1 MKNQIQD
8 QQLYCKGAKT
18 QRTAAKKY
26 TSLRFLCAVAPLQLA
41 VFVLAASTAAAADYP
56 SRPLRIIVPFTAGG
70 STDVLA
76 RMIGKNLT
84 EAWGQ
89 QVVVDNRAG
98 ANGLIAAELIAKSN
112 PDGHS
117 LLMIAIGH
125 AINPS
130 LNKKLPYDTEKDFQ
144 PISLT
149 AILPLLLAVHP
160 SVKANNVQELIALA
174 KSNPKPLNYASGGI
188 GSSQHL
194 AGELI
199 NTMAK
204 IKMIHVPYKGGGPGL
219 VDLLA
224 GQVSVMASTILSIA
238 PHGRTG
244 KLRVLGITTSKRSAA
259 WPEVPT
265 IAEAGIKGYE
275 SIAWYGLV
283 APAGLPPAVLDKLS
297 AEVIKGTRSKEMQD
311 ALIKQGADPVGN
323 GPREFTAFL
332 KAETVKYAK
341 VIREAGI
348 KAE

>member
-1 MKNQIQD
+1 MLHPD
-8 QQLYCKGAKT
+8 KT
-18 QRTAAKKY
+18 VAALRSCCASLPMRILLPGLIAISATAAE
-26 TSLRFLCAVAPLQLA
+26 
-41 VFVLAASTAAAADYP
+41 YP
-56 SRPLRIIVPFTAGG
+56 NRPMRIVVPFTAGG

-84 EAWGQ
+84 EVWGQ

-98 ANGLIAAELIAKSN
+98 ANGVIAAELVAKSN

-125 AINPS
+125 ALNPS

-149 AILPLLLAVHP
+149 AVLPLLLAVHP
-160 SVKANNVQELIALA
+160 SVKANSVQELIALA
-174 KSNPKPLNYASGGI
+174 KSSPKPLNYASGGI

-199 NTMAK
+199 NSMAK
-204 IKMIHVPYKGGGPGL
+204 IKMLHGPYKGGGPGL

-224 GQVSVMASTILSIA
+224 GQVSVMASTILSVA

-244 KLRVLGITTSKRSAA
+244 RLRVLGITTTRRSAA

-265 IAEAGIKGYE
+265 VAEAGIKGYE

-283 APAGLPPAVLDKLS
+283 GPAGMPASVLGKLS
-297 AEVIKGTRSKEMQD
+297 AEVIRGTKSKEMQET
-311 ALIKQGADPVGN
+311 LIKQGADPVGN
-323 GPREFTAFL
+323 GPKEFTAFL
-332 KAETVKYAK
+332 KSETAKYAK
-341 VIREAGI
+341 VIAEADI
-348 KAE
+348 KSE

>member
-1 MKNQIQD
+1 MQKLLIVT
-8 QQLYCKGAKT
+8 LFGACNIT
-18 QRTAAKKY
+18 P
-26 TSLRFLCAVAPLQLA
+26 AV
-41 VFVLAASTAAAADYP
+41 AADYP
-56 SRPLRIIVPFTAGG
+56 NRPLRIIVPFTAGG

-98 ANGLIAAELIAKSN
+98 ANGAIAAELIAKSN

-117 LLMIAIGH
+117 LLMVAIGH
-125 AINPS
+125 ALNPS
-130 LNKKLPYDTEKDFQ
+130 LNKKLPYDSDKDFQ

-160 SVKANNVQELIALA
+160 SVKANNVRELIALA
-174 KSNPKPLNYASGGI
+174 RNSAKPLNYASGGI

-199 NTMAK
+199 NTMAG
-204 IKMIHVPYKGGGPGL
+204 IKMTHVPYKGGGPGL

-224 GQVSVMASTILSIA
+224 GQVNVMASTILSVA

-244 KLRVLGITTSKRSAA
+244 KLRVLGITTAKRSAA
-259 WPEVPT
+259 WPDVPT
-265 IAEAGIKGYE
+265 VAEAGIKGYE

-283 APAGLPPAVLDKLS
+283 APAGIPPDVLGKLS
-297 AEVIKGTRSKEMQD
+297 AEVIKGTKSKDMQD
-311 ALIKQGADPVGN
+311 ALIKQGAEPVGN
-323 GPREFTAFL
+323 GPKEFAAFIKSETA
-332 KAETVKYAK
+332 KYAR
-341 VIREAGI
+341 VVREAGI

>member
-1 MKNQIQD
+1 MRKLLI
-8 QQLYCKGAKT
+8 GA
-18 QRTAAKKY
+18 
-26 TSLRFLCAVAPLQLA
+26 LLA
-41 VFVLAASTAAAADYP
+41 VGNIAVAADYP
-56 SRPLRIIVPFTAGG
+56 NRPLRIIVPFTAGG

-84 EAWGQ
+84 DAWGQ

-98 ANGLIAAELIAKSN
+98 ANGVIAAELIARSN

-130 LNKKLPYDTEKDFQ
+130 LNKKLPYDTDKDFQ

-174 KSNPKPLNYASGGI
+174 KSSPKPLAYASGGI

-204 IKMIHVPYKGGGPGL
+204 IKMTHVPYKGGGPGL
-219 VDLLA
+219 IDLIA
-224 GQVSVMASTILSIA
+224 GQVNVMASTILSIA
-238 PHGRTG
+238 PQGRSG
-244 KLRVLGITTSKRSAA
+244 KLRVLGITTAKRSPA
-259 WPEVPT
+259 WPEIPT
-265 IAEAGIKGYE
+265 VAEAGIKGYE

-297 AEVIKGTRSKEMQD
+297 AEVVKGTRSKEMQD

-323 GPREFTAFL
+323 GPKEFSAFL
-332 KAETVKYAK
+332 KSETAKYAK

>member
-1 MKNQIQD
+1 LGTKIQQ
-8 QQLYCKGAKT
+8 QQLHCRGAKA
-18 QRTAAKKY
+18 QRKRNAGLFLAAVFCNFVLLRFAFFALTSITATAAE
-26 TSLRFLCAVAPLQLA
+26 
-41 VFVLAASTAAAADYP
+41 YP
-56 SRPLRIIVPFTAGG
+56 NRPLRIIVPFTAGG

-84 EAWGQ
+84 DAWGQ

-98 ANGLIAAELIAKSN
+98 ANGVIAAELIAKSN
-112 PDGHS
+112 ADGHS
-117 LLMIAIGH
+117 LLMVAIGH

-130 LNKKLPYDTEKDFQ
+130 LQKKLPYDTARDFQ

-160 SVKANNVQELIALA
+160 SVKASNVQELIALA
-174 KSNPKPLNYASGGI
+174 KSSPKPLTYASGGI

-199 NTMAK
+199 NTMAQ
-204 IKMIHVPYKGGGPGL
+204 IRMTHVPYKGGGPGL

-224 GQVSVMASTILSIA
+224 GQVNVMASTILSVA

-244 KLRVLGITTSKRSAA
+244 KLRVLGITTARRSAA
-259 WPEVPT
+259 WPDVPT
-265 IAEAGIKGYE
+265 VAEAGIKGYE

-283 APAGLPPAVLDKLS
+283 APAGLPRPVLDKLS

-311 ALIKQGADPVGN
+311 ALIKQGAEPVGSN
-323 GPREFTAFL
+323 PREFTAFITS
-332 KAETVKYAK
+332 ETAKYAK
-341 VIREAGI
+341 VIRDAGI

>member
-1 MKNQIQD
+1 M
-8 QQLYCKGAKT
+8 
-18 QRTAAKKY
+18 
-26 TSLRFLCAVAPLQLA
+26 
-41 VFVLAASTAAAADYP
+41 
-56 SRPLRIIVPFTAGG
+56 RIVVPFTAGG

-98 ANGLIAAELIAKSN
+98 ANGVIAAELVAKSN

-125 AINPS
+125 ALNPS

-149 AILPLLLAVHP
+149 AVLPLLLAVHR
-160 SVKANNVQELIALA
+160 SVKANSVQDLIALA
-174 KSNPKPLNYASGGI
+174 KSNAKPLNYASGGI

-199 NTMAK
+199 NSMAK
-204 IKMIHVPYKGGGPGL
+204 IKMLHVPYKGGGPGL

-224 GQVSVMASTILSIA
+224 GQVSVMASTILSVA

-244 KLRVLGITTSKRSAA
+244 RLRVLGITTAKRSAA

-265 IAEAGIKGYE
+265 VAEAGIKGYE

-283 APAGLPPAVLDKLS
+283 GPAGMPAPVLGKLS
-297 AEVIKGTRSKEMQD
+297 AEVIRGTKSKEMQET
-311 ALIKQGADPVGN
+311 LIKQGADPVGN
-323 GPREFTAFL
+323 GPKEFTAFL
-332 KAETVKYAK
+332 KSETVKYAK
-341 VIREAGI
+341 VISEAGI
-348 KAE
+348 KSD

>member
-1 MKNQIQD
+1 MMKALFI
-8 QQLYCKGAKT
+8 
-18 QRTAAKKY
+18 AA
-26 TSLRFLCAVAPLQLA
+26 LLA
-41 VFVLAASTAAAADYP
+41 SCNLAAADYP

-70 STDVLA
+70 STDILA
-76 RMIGKNLT
+76 RMIGKHLT
-84 EAWGQ
+84 ESWGQ
-89 QVVVDNRAG
+89 PVVVDNRAG
-98 ANGLIAAELIAKSN
+98 ANGVIAAELIARSN

-125 AINPS
+125 ALNPS
-130 LNKKLPYDTEKDFQ
+130 LNKKLPYDTGKDFQ
-144 PISLT
+144 PVSLT

-174 KSNPKPLNYASGGI
+174 KSSASSAKPLNYASGGI

-199 NTMAK
+199 NTMAG
-204 IKMIHVPYKGGGPGL
+204 IKMTHVPYKGGGPGL

-224 GQVSVMASTILSIA
+224 GQVNVMASTILSVA

-244 KLRVLGITTSKRSAA
+244 KLRVLGITTAKRSAA
-259 WPEVPT
+259 WPEIPT
-265 IAEAGIKGYE
+265 VAEAGIKGYE

-283 APAGLPPAVLDKLS
+283 APAGLQPAVLDKLS
-297 AEVIKGTRSKEMQD
+297 AEVIKGTKSKDMQD
-311 ALIKQGADPVGN
+311 ALIKQGAEPVGN
-323 GPREFTAFL
+323 GPKEFAAFIQS
-332 KAETVKYAK
+332 ETVKYAR

>member
-1 MKNQIQD
+1 MNRHN
-8 QQLYCKGAKT
+8 KT
-18 QRTAAKKY
+18 HARLANHDHAAMPLRTRRVGMAVP
-26 TSLRFLCAVAPLQLA
+26 FLLLCLTATGVC
-41 VFVLAASTAAAADYP
+41 AAAADYP
-56 SRPLRIIVPFTAGG
+56 ARPLRIIVPFTAGG

-76 RMIGKNLT
+76 RMVGKHLT
-84 EAWGQ
+84 DAWGQ

-98 ANGLIAAELIAKSN
+98 ANGMIAADLIAKSN

-117 LLMIAIGH
+117 LLMVAIGH
-125 AINPS
+125 ALNPS
-130 LNKKLPYDTEKDFQ
+130 LHKKLPYDTAKDFQ

-174 KSNPKPLNYASGGI
+174 KSSARPLNYASGGI

-199 NTMAK
+199 NTMAG
-204 IKMIHVPYKGGGPGL
+204 IKMTHVPYKGGGPGL
-219 VDLLA
+219 IDLLA
-224 GQVSVMASTILSIA
+224 GQVNVMASTILSVA

-244 KLRVLGITTSKRSAA
+244 KLRVLGITTAKRNAA
-259 WPEVPT
+259 WPDVPT
-265 IAEAGIKGYE
+265 VAEAGIKGYE

-283 APAGLPPAVLDKLS
+283 APAGLPPAVLNKLS
-297 AEVIKGTRSKEMQD
+297 AEVIKGTLSKEMQD
-311 ALIKQGADPVGN
+311 ALTKQGAEPVGN
-323 GPREFTAFL
+323 GPKEFTAFIQS
-332 KAETVKYAK
+332 ETTKYAR

>member
-1 MKNQIQD
+1 MQKLLIVTLFSACNI
-8 QQLYCKGAKT
+8 T
-18 QRTAAKKY
+18 P
-26 TSLRFLCAVAPLQLA
+26 AV
-41 VFVLAASTAAAADYP
+41 AADYP
-56 SRPLRIIVPFTAGG
+56 NRPLRIIVPFTAGG

-98 ANGLIAAELIAKSN
+98 ANGVIAAELIAKSN

-117 LLMIAIGH
+117 LLMVAIGH
-125 AINPS
+125 ALNPS
-130 LNKKLPYDTEKDFQ
+130 LNKKLPYDSDKDFQ

-160 SVKANNVQELIALA
+160 SVKANNVRELIALA
-174 KSNPKPLNYASGGI
+174 RNSAKPLNYASGGI

-199 NTMAK
+199 NTMAG
-204 IKMIHVPYKGGGPGL
+204 IKMTHVPYKGGGPGL

-224 GQVSVMASTILSIA
+224 GQVNVMASTILSVA

-244 KLRVLGITTSKRSAA
+244 KLRVLGITTAKRSAA
-259 WPEVPT
+259 WPDVPT
-265 IAEAGIKGYE
+265 VAEAGIKGYE

-283 APAGLPPAVLDKLS
+283 APAGIPPDVLGKLS
-297 AEVIKGTRSKEMQD
+297 AEVIKGTKSKDMQD
-311 ALIKQGADPVGN
+311 ALIKQGAEPVGN
-323 GPREFTAFL
+323 GPKEFAAFIKSETA
-332 KAETVKYAK
+332 KYAR
-341 VIREAGI
+341 VVREAGI

>member
-1 MKNQIQD
+1 MM
-8 QQLYCKGAKT
+8 
-18 QRTAAKKY
+18 R
-26 TSLRFLCAVAPLQLA
+26 SFLICVLLA
-41 VFVLAASTAAAADYP
+41 ICNIAAAADYP

-84 EAWGQ
+84 DAWGQ

-98 ANGLIAAELIAKSN
+98 ANGVIAAELIAKSN

-117 LLMIAIGH
+117 LLMVAIGH

-160 SVKANNVQELIALA
+160 AVKANNVQELIALA

-199 NTMAK
+199 NTMAG
-204 IKMIHVPYKGGGPGL
+204 IKMSHVPYKGGGPGL
-219 VDLLA
+219 IDLLA
-224 GQVSVMASTILSIA
+224 GQISVMASTILSIA
-238 PHGRTG
+238 PHGRSG

-259 WPEVPT
+259 WPDTPT
-265 IAEAGIKGYE
+265 VSEAGIKGYE

-283 APAGLPPAVLDKLS
+283 APAGLSPVVLDKLS
-297 AEVIKGTRSKEMQD
+297 SEVIKGTKSKEMQD
-311 ALIKQGADPVGN
+311 TLIKQGADPVGN
-323 GPREFTAFL
+323 SPKEFAAFI
-332 KAETVKYAK
+332 KSETVKYAR

>member
-1 MKNQIQD
+1 MGRLIAIA
-8 QQLYCKGAKT
+8 LV
-18 QRTAAKKY
+18 AA
-26 TSLRFLCAVAPLQLA
+26 CNIAV
-41 VFVLAASTAAAADYP
+41 AADYP
-56 SRPLRIIVPFTAGG
+56 NRPLRIIVPFTAGG

-84 EAWGQ
+84 DAWGQ

-98 ANGLIAAELIAKSN
+98 ANGVIAAELIAKSN

-117 LLMIAIGH
+117 LLMVAIGH

-130 LNKKLPYDTEKDFQ
+130 LQKKLPYDTDKDFQ

-160 SVKANNVQELIALA
+160 SVKANNVRELITLA
-174 KSNPKPLNYASGGI
+174 KSSSKPLNYASGGI

-204 IKMIHVPYKGGGPGL
+204 IKMSHVPYKGGGPGL

-265 IAEAGIKGYE
+265 VAEAGIAGYE

-283 APAGLPPAVLDKLS
+283 APAGLPPQVLGKLS
-297 AEVIKGTRSKEMQD
+297 AEVIKGTRAKEMQD

-323 GPREFTAFL
+323 EPKEFTAFIQS
-332 KAETVKYAK
+332 ETAKYAK
-341 VIREAGI
+341 VIRDAGI

>member
-1 MKNQIQD
+1 MMKTFFI
-8 QQLYCKGAKT
+8 
-18 QRTAAKKY
+18 AA
-26 TSLRFLCAVAPLQLA
+26 LLA
-41 VFVLAASTAAAADYP
+41 SCNLAAADYP

-70 STDVLA
+70 STDILA
-76 RMIGKNLT
+76 RMIGKHLT
-84 EAWGQ
+84 ESWGQ
-89 QVVVDNRAG
+89 PVVVDNRAG
-98 ANGLIAAELIAKSN
+98 ANGVIAAELIARSN

-117 LLMIAIGH
+117 LLMVAIGH
-125 AINPS
+125 ALNPS
-130 LNKKLPYDTEKDFQ
+130 LNKKLPYDTGKDFQ
-144 PISLT
+144 PVSLT

-174 KSNPKPLNYASGGI
+174 KSSASSAKPLNYASGGI

-199 NTMAK
+199 NTMAG
-204 IKMIHVPYKGGGPGL
+204 IKMTHVPYKGGGPGL

-224 GQVSVMASTILSIA
+224 GQVNVMASTILSVA

-244 KLRVLGITTSKRSAA
+244 KLRVLGITTAKRSAA
-259 WPEVPT
+259 WPEIPT
-265 IAEAGIKGYE
+265 VAEAGIKGYE

-297 AEVIKGTRSKEMQD
+297 AEVIKGTKSKDMQD
-311 ALIKQGADPVGN
+311 ALIKQGAEPVGN
-323 GPREFTAFL
+323 GPKEFAAFIQS
-332 KAETVKYAK
+332 ETVKYAR

>member
-1 MKNQIQD
+1 MKIF
-8 QQLYCKGAKT
+8 
-18 QRTAAKKY
+18 AAI
-26 TSLRFLCAVAPLQLA
+26 SLSAAGAVA
-41 VFVLAASTAAAADYP
+41 VAADYP
-56 SRPLRIIVPFTAGG
+56 NRPLRIIVPFTAGG

-98 ANGLIAAELIAKSN
+98 ANGVIAAELIARSN

-125 AINPS
+125 ALNPS
-130 LNKKLPYDTEKDFQ
+130 LQKKLPYDTERDFQ

-149 AILPLLLAVHP
+149 AVLPLLLAVHP

-174 KSNPKPLNYASGGI
+174 KSNPKPLNYASGGV

-204 IKMIHVPYKGGGPGL
+204 IKMTHVPYKGGGPGL

-224 GQVSVMASTILSIA
+224 GQVNVMASTILSVA

-244 KLRVLGITTSKRSAA
+244 KLRILGITTSKRSAA

-265 IAEAGIKGYE
+265 VAEAGINGYE

-297 AEVIKGTRSKEMQD
+297 AEVIKGTKSKDMQE
-311 ALIKQGADPVGN
+311 ALIKQGAEPVGS
-323 GPREFTAFL
+323 GPKEFTAFL
-332 KAETVKYAK
+332 KSETAKYAR

>member
-1 MKNQIQD
+1 MRKLLI
-8 QQLYCKGAKT
+8 GA
-18 QRTAAKKY
+18 
-26 TSLRFLCAVAPLQLA
+26 LLA
-41 VFVLAASTAAAADYP
+41 VGNIAVAADYP
-56 SRPLRIIVPFTAGG
+56 NRPLRIIVPFTAGG

-84 EAWGQ
+84 DAWGQ

-98 ANGLIAAELIAKSN
+98 ANGVIAAELIARSN

-130 LNKKLPYDTEKDFQ
+130 LNKKLPYDTDKDFQ

-174 KSNPKPLNYASGGI
+174 KSSPKPLAYASGGI

-204 IKMIHVPYKGGGPGL
+204 IKMTHVPYKGGGPGL
-219 VDLLA
+219 IDLIA
-224 GQVSVMASTILSIA
+224 GQVNVMASTILSIA
-238 PHGRTG
+238 PQGRSG
-244 KLRVLGITTSKRSAA
+244 KLRVLGITTAKRSPA
-259 WPEVPT
+259 WPEIPT
-265 IAEAGIKGYE
+265 VAEAGIKGYE

-297 AEVIKGTRSKEMQD
+297 AEVVKGTRSKEMQD

-323 GPREFTAFL
+323 GPKEFSAFL
-332 KAETVKYAK
+332 KSETAKYAK
-341 VIREAGI
+341 VIHEAGI

>member
-1 MKNQIQD
+1 MFRPNKNINA
-8 QQLYCKGAKT
+8 LRCCSASMPI
-18 QRTAAKKY
+18 RILLPCLIAISATAAE
-26 TSLRFLCAVAPLQLA
+26 
-41 VFVLAASTAAAADYP
+41 YP
-56 SRPLRIIVPFTAGG
+56 NRPMRIVVPFTAGG

-98 ANGLIAAELIAKSN
+98 ANGVIAAELVAKSN

-125 AINPS
+125 ALIPS

-149 AILPLLLAVHP
+149 AVLPLLLAVHP
-160 SVKANNVQELIALA
+160 SVKANSVQELIALA
-174 KSNPKPLNYASGGI
+174 KSNAKPLNYASGGI

-199 NTMAK
+199 NSMAK
-204 IKMIHVPYKGGGPGL
+204 IKMLHVPYKGGGPGL

-224 GQVSVMASTILSIA
+224 GQVSVMVSTILSVA

-244 KLRVLGITTSKRSAA
+244 RLRVLGITTAKRSAA

-265 IAEAGIKGYE
+265 VAEAGIKGYE

-283 APAGLPPAVLDKLS
+283 GPAGMPAAVLGKLS
-297 AEVIKGTRSKEMQD
+297 AEVIRGTKSKEMQET
-311 ALIKQGADPVGN
+311 LIKQGADPVGS
-323 GPREFTAFL
+323 GPKEFTAFL
-332 KAETVKYAK
+332 KSETAKYAK
-341 VIREAGI
+341 VISEAGI
-348 KAE
+348 KPE

>member
-1 MKNQIQD
+1 MMKALFI
-8 QQLYCKGAKT
+8 
-18 QRTAAKKY
+18 AA
-26 TSLRFLCAVAPLQLA
+26 LLA
-41 VFVLAASTAAAADYP
+41 SCNLAAADYP

-70 STDVLA
+70 STDILA
-76 RMIGKNLT
+76 RMIGKHLT
-84 EAWGQ
+84 ESWGQ
-89 QVVVDNRAG
+89 PVVVDNRAG
-98 ANGLIAAELIAKSN
+98 ANGVIAAELIARSN

-125 AINPS
+125 ALNPS
-130 LNKKLPYDTEKDFQ
+130 LNKKLPYDTGKDFQ
-144 PISLT
+144 PVSLT

-174 KSNPKPLNYASGGI
+174 KSSASSAKPLNYASGGI

-199 NTMAK
+199 NTMAG
-204 IKMIHVPYKGGGPGL
+204 IKMTHVPYKGGGPGL

-224 GQVSVMASTILSIA
+224 GQVNVMTSTILSVA

-244 KLRVLGITTSKRSAA
+244 KLRVLGITTAKRSAA
-259 WPEVPT
+259 WPEIPT
-265 IAEAGIKGYE
+265 VAEAGIKGYE

-283 APAGLPPAVLDKLS
+283 APAGLQHAVLDKLS
-297 AEVIKGTRSKEMQD
+297 AEVIKGTKSKDMQD
-311 ALIKQGADPVGN
+311 ALIKQGAEPVGN
-323 GPREFTAFL
+323 GPKEFAAFIQS
-332 KAETVKYAK
+332 ETVKYAR

>member
-1 MKNQIQD
+1 MYPMILRNDSKPPHARSAPVLLRLAIPA
-8 QQLYCKGAKT
+8 LIFTTA
-18 QRTAAKKY
+18 TAA
-26 TSLRFLCAVAPLQLA
+26 S
-41 VFVLAASTAAAADYP
+41 AADYP
-56 SRPLRIIVPFTAGG
+56 NRPLRIIVPFTAGG

-98 ANGLIAAELIAKSN
+98 ANGVIAAELIAKSN

-117 LLMIAIGH
+117 LLMVAIGH
-125 AINPS
+125 ALNPS
-130 LNKKLPYDTEKDFQ
+130 LNKKLPYDSEKDFQ

-174 KSNPKPLNYASGGI
+174 RNAAKPLNYASGGI

-199 NTMAK
+199 NTMAG
-204 IKMIHVPYKGGGPGL
+204 IKMTHVPYKGGGPGL
-219 VDLLA
+219 IDLLA
-224 GQVSVMASTILSIA
+224 GQVNVMASTILSVA

-265 IAEAGIKGYE
+265 VAEAGIKGYE

-283 APAGLPPAVLDKLS
+283 APAGLRTAVLEKLS
-297 AEVIKGTRSKEMQD
+297 AEVIKGTKSKDMQD
-311 ALIKQGADPVGN
+311 ALIKQGAEPVGS
-323 GPREFTAFL
+323 GPKEFAAFI
-332 KAETVKYAK
+332 KSETVKYAR
-341 VIREAGI
+341 VVREAGI

>member
-1 MKNQIQD
+1 MQKK
-8 QQLYCKGAKT
+8 L
-18 QRTAAKKY
+18 TA
-26 TSLRFLCAVAPLQLA
+26 FLLA
-41 VFVLAASTAAAADYP
+41 GGILAAAGATAADYP
-56 SRPLRIIVPFTAGG
+56 NRPLRIIVPFTAGG

-84 EAWGQ
+84 DAWGQ

-98 ANGLIAAELIAKSN
+98 ANGVIAAELIAKSN

-117 LLMIAIGH
+117 LLMVAIGH

-130 LNKKLPYDTEKDFQ
+130 LQKKLPYDTERDFQ

-149 AILPLLLAVHP
+149 AVLPLLLAVHP
-160 SVKANNVQELIALA
+160 SVKAGNVQELIALA
-174 KSNPKPLNYASGGI
+174 KSSARPLVYASGGI

-199 NTMAK
+199 NTMAG
-204 IKMIHVPYKGGGPGL
+204 IKMTHVPYKGGGPGL

-224 GQVSVMASTILSIA
+224 GQVQVMASTILSIA

-244 KLRVLGITTSKRSAA
+244 KLRILGITTSRRSAA
-259 WPEVPT
+259 WPDIPT
-265 IAEAGIKGYE
+265 VAEAGIKGYE

-283 APAGLPPAVLDKLS
+283 APAGLPPQVLDKLS
-297 AEVIKGTRSKEMQD
+297 KEVIKGTKSKDMQD

-323 GPREFTAFL
+323 GPKEFAAFIRSETA
-332 KAETVKYAK
+332 KYAK

>member
-1 MKNQIQD
+1 MNIT
-8 QQLYCKGAKT
+8 LHLCVM
-18 QRTAAKKY
+18 AA
-26 TSLRFLCAVAPLQLA
+26 APLAIAGLITRA
-41 VFVLAASTAAAADYP
+41 GAADYP

-76 RMIGKNLT
+76 RMLGKNLT
-84 EAWGQ
+84 QAWGQ

-98 ANGLIAAELIAKSN
+98 ANGVIAAELIAKSN

-125 AINPS
+125 ALNPL
-130 LNKKLPYDTEKDFQ
+130 LNKKLPYDSDKDFQ

-160 SVKANNVQELIALA
+160 AVKASTVQELIALA
-174 KSNPKPLNYASGGI
+174 KSSAQPLNYASGGI

-199 NTMAK
+199 NAMAG
-204 IKMIHVPYKGGGPGL
+204 IKMTHVPYKGGGPGL

-224 GQVSVMASTILSIA
+224 GQVNVMASTILSVA

-244 KLRVLGITTSKRSAA
+244 KLRVLGITTTKRSPA
-259 WPEVPT
+259 WPDIPT
-265 IAEAGIKGYE
+265 VSEAGLKGYE

-283 APAGLPPAVLDKLS
+283 GPAGLPAFVLDKLS
-297 AEVIKGTRSKEMQD
+297 AEVIKGTRSKDMQE

-323 GPREFTAFL
+323 GPKEFTAFI
-332 KAETVKYAK
+332 KSETAKYAR
-341 VIREAGI
+341 VVREAGI

>member
-1 MKNQIQD
+1 MRRLIAIA
-8 QQLYCKGAKT
+8 L
-18 QRTAAKKY
+18 
-26 TSLRFLCAVAPLQLA
+26 VATCNIT
-41 VFVLAASTAAAADYP
+41 VAADYP
-56 SRPLRIIVPFTAGG
+56 NRPLRIIVPFTAGG

-84 EAWGQ
+84 DAWGQ

-98 ANGLIAAELIAKSN
+98 ANGVIAAELIAKSN

-117 LLMIAIGH
+117 LLMVAIGH

-130 LNKKLPYDTEKDFQ
+130 LQKKLPYDTDKDFQ

-160 SVKANNVQELIALA
+160 SVKANNVRELITLA
-174 KSNPKPLNYASGGI
+174 KSSSKPLNYASGGI

-204 IKMIHVPYKGGGPGL
+204 IKMSHVPYKGGGPGL

-224 GQVSVMASTILSIA
+224 GQVSVMAST
-238 PHGRTG
+238 
-244 KLRVLGITTSKRSAA
+244 
-259 WPEVPT
+259 
-265 IAEAGIKGYE
+265 
-275 SIAWYGLV
+275 
-283 APAGLPPAVLDKLS
+283 APAGLPPQVLSKLS
-297 AEVIKGTRSKEMQD
+297 AEVIKGTRAKEMQD

-323 GPREFTAFL
+323 EPKEFTAFIQS
-332 KAETVKYAK
+332 ETAKYAK
-341 VIREAGI
+341 VIRDAGI

>member
-1 MKNQIQD
+1 MKIC
-8 QQLYCKGAKT
+8 LVRAAGAMLVCLP
-18 QRTAAKKY
+18 AA
-26 TSLRFLCAVAPLQLA
+26 F
-41 VFVLAASTAAAADYP
+41 AADYP
-56 SRPLRIIVPFTAGG
+56 NRPIRIIVPFTAGG

-84 EAWGQ
+84 DAWGQ

-98 ANGLIAAELIAKSN
+98 ANGVIAAELIAKSN

-117 LLMIAIGH
+117 LLMVAIGH

-130 LNKKLPYDTEKDFQ
+130 LQKKLPYDSDRDFQ

-160 SVKANNVQELIALA
+160 SVKAGNVQELIALA
-174 KSNPKPLNYASGGI
+174 RSSPKPLNYASGGI

-204 IKMIHVPYKGGGPGL
+204 IRMTHVPYKGGAPGL
-219 VDLLA
+219 LDLVA
-224 GQVSVMASTILSIA
+224 GQVSVMASTILAVA
-238 PHGRTG
+238 PLGRSG
-244 KLRVLGITTSKRSAA
+244 KLRVLGITTAKRSAA
-259 WPEVPT
+259 WPDIPT
-265 IAEAGIKGYE
+265 VAEAGIPGYE

-283 APAGLPPAVLDKLS
+283 APAGLAPPVLEKLS
-297 AEVIKGTRSKEMQD
+297 IEVIKGTRSKEMQD
-311 ALIKQGADPVGN
+311 ALIKQGADPVGT
-323 GPREFTAFL
+323 GPKEFSAFIKSETA
-332 KAETVKYAK
+332 KYAK
-341 VIREAGI
+341 VIRDAGI

>member
-1 MKNQIQD
+1 MMKTFFI
-8 QQLYCKGAKT
+8 
-18 QRTAAKKY
+18 AA
-26 TSLRFLCAVAPLQLA
+26 LLA
-41 VFVLAASTAAAADYP
+41 SCNLAAADYP

-70 STDVLA
+70 STDILA
-76 RMIGKNLT
+76 RMIGKHLT
-84 EAWGQ
+84 ESWGQ
-89 QVVVDNRAG
+89 PVVVDNRAG
-98 ANGLIAAELIAKSN
+98 ANGVIAAELIARSN

-125 AINPS
+125 ALNPS
-130 LNKKLPYDTEKDFQ
+130 LNKKLPYDTGKDFQ
-144 PISLT
+144 PVSLT

-174 KSNPKPLNYASGGI
+174 KSSASSAKPLNYASGGI

-199 NTMAK
+199 NTMAG
-204 IKMIHVPYKGGGPGL
+204 IKMTHVPYKGGGPGL

-224 GQVSVMASTILSIA
+224 GQVNVMASTILSVA

-244 KLRVLGITTSKRSAA
+244 KLRVLGITTAKRSAA
-259 WPEVPT
+259 WPEIPT
-265 IAEAGIKGYE
+265 VAEAGIKGYE

-283 APAGLPPAVLDKLS
+283 APAGLQHAVLDKLS
-297 AEVIKGTRSKEMQD
+297 AEVIKGTKSKDMQD
-311 ALIKQGADPVGN
+311 ALIKQGAEPVGN
-323 GPREFTAFL
+323 GPKEFAAFIQS
-332 KAETVKYAK
+332 ETVKYAR

>member
-1 MKNQIQD
+1 MRI
-8 QQLYCKGAKT
+8 LFAVT
-18 QRTAAKKY
+18 
-26 TSLRFLCAVAPLQLA
+26 LLCTCNIA
-41 VFVLAASTAAAADYP
+41 TAADYP
-56 SRPLRIIVPFTAGG
+56 NRPIRIIVPFTAGG

-76 RMIGKNLT
+76 RMIGQKLT
-84 EAWGQ
+84 AAWGIPA
-89 QVVVDNRAG
+89 VVDNRAG
-98 ANGLIAAELIAKSN
+98 ANGVIAADLIAKSN

-117 LLMIAIGH
+117 LLMVAIGH

-130 LNKKLPYDTEKDFQ
+130 LQKNLPYDSEKDFQ

-160 SVKANNVQELIALA
+160 AVKANSVQELIALA
-174 KSNPKPLNYASGGI
+174 KSAPKPLNYASGGI

-194 AGELI
+194 ASELI

-204 IKMIHVPYKGGGPGL
+204 IKMMHVPYKGGGPGL

-224 GQVSVMASTILSIA
+224 GQVDVMASTILSVA
-238 PHGRTG
+238 PHGRAG

-259 WPEVPT
+259 WPEIPT
-265 IAEAGIKGYE
+265 VSEAGIKGYE

-283 APAGLPPAVLDKLS
+283 GPAGLPAPVLDKLS
-297 AEVIKGTRSKEMQD
+297 AEVIKGTRSKEMQE

-323 GPREFTAFL
+323 GPKEFTAFL
-332 KAETVKYAK
+332 KSETAKYAR

>member
-1 MKNQIQD
+1 MMKTFFI
-8 QQLYCKGAKT
+8 
-18 QRTAAKKY
+18 AA
-26 TSLRFLCAVAPLQLA
+26 LLA
-41 VFVLAASTAAAADYP
+41 SCNLAAADYP

-70 STDVLA
+70 STDILA
-76 RMIGKNLT
+76 RMIGKHLT
-84 EAWGQ
+84 ESWGQ
-89 QVVVDNRAG
+89 PVVVDNRAG
-98 ANGLIAAELIAKSN
+98 ANGVIAAELIARSN

-125 AINPS
+125 ALNPS
-130 LNKKLPYDTEKDFQ
+130 LNKKLPYDTGKDFQ
-144 PISLT
+144 PVSLT

-174 KSNPKPLNYASGGI
+174 KSSASSAKPLNYASGGI

-199 NTMAK
+199 NTMAG
-204 IKMIHVPYKGGGPGL
+204 IKMTHVPYKGGGPGL

-224 GQVSVMASTILSIA
+224 GQVNVMTSTILSVA

-244 KLRVLGITTSKRSAA
+244 KLRVLGITTAKRSAA
-259 WPEVPT
+259 WPEIPT
-265 IAEAGIKGYE
+265 VAEAGIKGYE

-283 APAGLPPAVLDKLS
+283 APAGLQHAVLDKLS
-297 AEVIKGTRSKEMQD
+297 AEVIKGTKSKEMQD
-311 ALIKQGADPVGN
+311 ALIKQGAEPVGN
-323 GPREFTAFL
+323 GPKEFAAFIQS
-332 KAETVKYAK
+332 ETVKYAR